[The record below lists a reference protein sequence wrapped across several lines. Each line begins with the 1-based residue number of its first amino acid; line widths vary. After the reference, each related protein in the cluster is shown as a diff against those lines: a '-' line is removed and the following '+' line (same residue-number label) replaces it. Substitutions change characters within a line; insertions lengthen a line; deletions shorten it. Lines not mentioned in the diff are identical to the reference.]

1 MNSILEIL
9 KSKNVIMSILAI
21 LLIAVLFYVSTIFR
35 ISWMMRIG
43 ILVFILLI
51 AVIILLIK
59 KMSDIKKSGQIEQ
72 SIDTQADDQIKSLS
86 PEKRAEIEQFKKQL
100 EAAITSLKNSKI
112 GKGKSGKAALYALP
126 WYMIIGPSAA
136 GKTTAIQNS
145 GLDFPFGKD
154 GFRGVGGTRNCDWF
168 FSTKAIFLD
177 TAGRYINQS
186 EDRIEWISFLDVL
199 KKNRKKKPINGVL
212 VAINIDEI
220 IKCEK
225 DELYEHAKN
234 IRQRIDELIE
244 NLGVNFPV
252 YFIFTKC
259 DLIQGF
265 VDYYSDFSEIE
276 RSQIWG
282 ATFSNQQHL
291 NGEPKNIFEEEF
303 NILVNKLFEIR
314 TIRLSSPLK
323 REQRRNVFLFPF
335 QFKSLQKKLT
345 YLIGE
350 VFQPNPYQDN
360 PLFRGFYFTSGT
372 QEGVPLDL
380 AIREIAK
387 QFNLPGVTNEEE
399 NASVETKN
407 YFIKDLLNDIVIADQ
422 NYSVGVTASSA
433 KNLNKTKLITIG
445 TSFAFLILFSL
456 FAIFGYNGNN
466 QTLDKISQHSS
477 AFANINWSG
486 NLLTNFREADNL
498 RQLIEKIT
506 DDDAS
511 EAFISFGMD
520 RSERTLDPLKRLYLS
535 KTESFFTKNV
545 YGEIEKVLNKYA
557 NGQDFSGEQIYNY
570 LKSYLLLGNER
581 ARIDTSEKKFLVH
594 VFTGILESRYID
606 SNPVASASEKDSLK
620 ILFRN
625 YLSFFVDN
633 LGDKNVYPVH
643 NDNLLVN
650 LVRDRIQFKPNAES
664 LYARLKQN
672 GLSQFPQEIT
682 LEQLIGGIYATL
694 IKTGSKIPFI
704 FSDEGWKNYFRQ
716 AILEES
722 ANPEKEDW
730 VLGKK
735 HIKSAN
741 INFNSQDM
749 KRDLLVLYLNDYKQN
764 WLQFLQNIRYSNFDN
779 VPLAANNLKQLSD
792 PVNSPL
798 ILILKKFAD
807 QMQTIINI
815 QSPDS
820 NNSDPS
826 FAGLNLNSSNLIEI
840 KKYEKFVIGSPD
852 GGAGADLNA
861 IVAQY
866 GILNGVLESI
876 KDGQDLTKDY
886 AVKVLSQRA
895 VEFPTSLQVIRGA
908 VYNIQALQNL
918 FIEPVKLS
926 WRAIT
931 SDAVS
936 YLNVQWKAK
945 VVDAFNKSIANSFP
959 FKNSSS
965 DVPIQDFKDFFK
977 PQDGILWT
985 FFNNELSAFINKDRW
1000 KANQWENEGINISTQ
1015 FLSSLKKANDISNI
1029 LFKNGNLGVSFKLKP
1044 QLPQSKPI
1052 QGKKPIVEQIYLYLD
1067 GEENYYK
1074 MGAPYW
1080 IDFNWPGIKG
1090 TPGARMN
1097 ISMSDYGTSDTKYFE
1112 GDWALFRL
1120 LDDASASHG
1129 QSSSQYIF
1137 SWFFKKEN
1145 LYDIVVSYN
1154 LDAGSSHNPF
1164 SSRFF

>member
-1 MNSILEIL
+1 MDDE
-9 KSKNVIMSILAI
+9 
-21 LLIAVLFYVSTIFR
+21 
-35 ISWMMRIG
+35 IG

-59 KMSDIKKSGQIEQ
+59 KMSDIKKSEQIEQ
-72 SIDTQADDQIKSLS
+72 SIDDQANDQIKNLS

-168 FSTKAIFLD
+168 FSTKAIFID

-186 EDRIEWISFLDVL
+186 EDRVEWISFLDVL
-199 KKNRKKKPINGVL
+199 KKHRKKKPINGVL
-212 VAINIDEI
+212 AAINIDEI

-225 DELYEHAKN
+225 DELYDHEKN
-234 IRQRIDELIE
+234 IRQRVDELIE

-252 YFIFTKC
+252 YFVFTKC

-282 ATFSNQQHL
+282 ATLSNQKYL
-291 NGEPKNIFEEEF
+291 ENEPKKIFEEEF
-303 NILVNKLFEIR
+303 KRLVNKLFEIR
-314 TIRLSSPLK
+314 TVRLSSPLK
-323 REQRRNVFLFPF
+323 REQRRKVFLFPF

-350 VFQPNPYQDN
+350 VFQSNPYQDN
-360 PLFRGFYFTSGT
+360 PIFRGFYFTSGT

-387 QFNLPGVTNEEE
+387 QFNLPEVVSKEEDE
-399 NASVETKN
+399 SVETKN
-407 YFIKDLLNDIVIADQ
+407 YFIKDFLNNIVIADQ
-422 NYSVGVTASSA
+422 NYSAGVISSSA
-433 KNLNKTKLITIG
+433 KNFYKTKFITIAA
-445 TSFAFLILFSL
+445 SIAFLILFSL

-466 QTLDKISQHSS
+466 KTLENISQHSS
-477 AFANINWSG
+477 SFANINWSG
-486 NLLTNFREADNL
+486 NLLNNFKEADNL
-498 RQLIEKIT
+498 RQLIEKINNG
-506 DDDAS
+506 DANES
-511 EAFISFGMD
+511 FISFGMD
-520 RSERTLDPLKRLYLS
+520 RSERTLEPLKHLYLS

-545 YGEIEKVLNKYA
+545 YSEIEKVLNKYA
-557 NGQDFSGEQIYNY
+557 NGQDYSGEQIYNY

-581 ARIDTSEKKFLVH
+581 ARLDTSERKFLVH
-594 VFTGILESRYID
+594 VFAGILESHYID
-606 SNPVASASEKDSLK
+606 SNPVASTGEKDSLK

-625 YLSFFVDN
+625 YIAFFVDN
-633 LGDKNVYPVH
+633 LNNKNVYPVH

-682 LEQLIGGIYATL
+682 LEQLIGGIYSTI
-694 IKTGSKIPFI
+694 IKTSSKIPFI

-716 AILEES
+716 AILNES

-730 VLGKK
+730 VLGKQ
-735 HIKSAN
+735 HVKSSS

-807 QMQTIINI
+807 QMQIIIYI

-820 NNSDPS
+820 SNYDPS
-826 FAGLNLNSSNLIEI
+826 FAGLNLNNSNVIEI
-840 KKYEKFVIGSPD
+840 KKYEKFVFGSPD
-852 GGAGADLNA
+852 GSAGADLNA
-861 IVAQY
+861 IAAQY
-866 GILNGVLESI
+866 GTLNGVLESI
-876 KDGQDLTKDY
+876 KEQDLTKDY

-908 VYNIQALQNL
+908 VYNIQPLQNL

-931 SDAVS
+931 SDAS
-936 YLNVQWKAK
+936 TYLNLQWKAK
-945 VVDAFNKSIANSFP
+945 VVDVYNKTMANSYP
-959 FKNSSS
+959 FINSSR
-965 DVPIQDFKDFFK
+965 DIPVQDFKDFFK
-977 PQDGILWT
+977 PLDGILWA
-985 FFNNELSAFINKDRW
+985 FFNNDLSAFINKDRW
-1000 KANQWENEGINISTQ
+1000 KVNQWENEGVNISNE
-1015 FLSSLKKANDISNI
+1015 FLSSLKKANDITNT
-1029 LFKNGNLGVSFKLKP
+1029 LFKNGDLGISFKLKP
-1044 QLPQSKPI
+1044 ELPQRKPI
-1052 QGKKPIVEQIYLYLD
+1052 QGKIPIVEQVYLYLD

-1080 IDFNWPGIKG
+1080 IDFNWPGSKG

-1097 ISMSDYGTSDTKYFE
+1097 VSMRDYGTSDTKYFD
-1112 GDWALFRL
+1112 GKWALFRML
-1120 LDDASASHG
+1120 EDASSSHG

-1145 LYDIVVSYN
+1145 LYDIIVSYN

-1164 SSRFF
+1164 SSGFFKSFTLPDKIN